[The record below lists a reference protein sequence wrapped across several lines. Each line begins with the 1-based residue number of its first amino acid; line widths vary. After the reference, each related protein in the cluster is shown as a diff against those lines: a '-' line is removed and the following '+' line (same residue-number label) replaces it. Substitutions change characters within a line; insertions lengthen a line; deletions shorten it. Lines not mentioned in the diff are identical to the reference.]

1 LTPGADSK
9 GVWLNVTRLWP
20 HFLGVQMELEILKR
34 LLEQAQNVEAE
45 TGQCPTAVEALTWAI
60 DEISL
65 RKNRSSP
72 SRRQKQQPLPQPAL
86 DQ

>member
-1 LTPGADSK
+1 M
-9 GVWLNVTRLWP
+9 N
-20 HFLGVQMELEILKR
+20 ELE
-34 LLEQAQNVEAE
+34 LLESLLDQAKNIEAE
-45 TGQCPTAVEALTWAI
+45 TGQCPTAIEALTWAI

>member
-1 LTPGADSK
+1 
-9 GVWLNVTRLWP
+9 
-20 HFLGVQMELEILKR
+20 MELEILKR
-34 LLEQAQNVEAE
+34 LLEQAQNIEAE

-65 RKNRSSP
+65 SKTRSSP
-72 SRRQKQQPLPQPAL
+72 LRHQTQPQWPQPAL